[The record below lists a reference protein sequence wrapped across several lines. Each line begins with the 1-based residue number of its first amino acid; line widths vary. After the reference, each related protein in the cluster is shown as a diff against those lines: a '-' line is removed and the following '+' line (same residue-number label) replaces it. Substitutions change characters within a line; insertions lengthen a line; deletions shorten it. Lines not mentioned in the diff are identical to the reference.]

1 MEFYLVILF
10 VIIIGVLLVISL
22 FSKNK
27 YVSAVEFEDEKRKL
41 KSNCTIEEYN
51 HFVAFLDT
59 YKGSYIRRRS
69 GEIIYQDYTYRE
81 KGDLKGIFY
90 NIIAPNPNLSSST
103 KEQFRN
109 RLLALG
115 VEGISK
121 KPLYEARDSRL
132 KNKETDYDAY
142 NRKKVGNQGE
152 RIVRE
157 TLAQL
162 PSDSYVV
169 VNGPVLKKGDRT
181 KEFDH
186 LVIGETGLFIIET
199 KAFGMSDGEAVTSGL
214 FIDPGDKW
222 IVRMNKTSREVAS
235 PTEQVVDE
243 IHFIEDI
250 VTSCPVNIHAI
261 LTLSNYKMN
270 IKNNIESKLPYQVIR
285 IDNLKDYILKFDDKL
300 IDNDRMLILSDI
312 DNSRVN

>member
-1 MEFYLVILF
+1 MEFNLIVGF
-10 VIIIGVLLVISL
+10 IIIICVLLVFSL
-22 FSKNK
+22 RPRDK
-27 YVSAVEFEDEKRKL
+27 YVLTDEFDMEKRKL
-41 KSNCTIEEYN
+41 KPYCSVDEYI
-51 HFVAFLDT
+51 HFLEFLDN
-59 YKGSYIRRRS
+59 YQGGYIRRRS
-69 GEIIYQDYTYRE
+69 GKIVYQDYTFRE

-90 NIIAPNPNLSSST
+90 NIIAPNPNLSSSV
-103 KEQFRN
+103 KEQFRKK
-109 RLLALG
+109 LISMG
-115 VEGISK
+115 VEGVDE

-132 KNKETDYDAY
+132 RNRETDNEAY

-157 TLAQL
+157 TLAEL
-162 PSDSYVV
+162 SSDNYVV
-169 VNGPVLKKGDRT
+169 INGPVLKNGENT

-186 LVIGETGLFIIET
+186 IVIGETGLFIIET
-199 KAFGMSDGEAVTSGL
+199 KAFGMTDGKAITSGL

-222 IVRMNKTSREVAS
+222 IVRKNKVSREVES

-243 IHFIEDI
+243 MHFIEDI

-270 IKNNIESKLPYQVIR
+270 IKNNIESELPYQVIR